1 MVSFTVVILNAALAV
16 FSDKGLCDRAL
27 NLNFCFRVRV
37 VAILSEIG
45 VKMSEI

>member
-1 MVSFTVVILNAALAV
+1 MFLVRP
-16 FSDKGLCDRAL
+16 RAL

>member
-1 MVSFTVVILNAALAV
+1 MFRNGEVIG
-16 FSDKGLCDRAL
+16 KGGAIRKGGTIGNRAL

-37 VAILSEIG
+37 VAILSEIW